1 MTPAPASGAISLTS
15 SFPLVPHEHLWIP
28 VTLFAAFSQTI
39 RNAAQKH
46 LTASLGT
53 LGATLV
59 RFLYGIPFAL
69 LWLGVVRF
77 VGGYAMPVPNGAFF
91 GWILFG
97 AVSQIAG
104 TALLLQVVQERNFT
118 LGVAYSKT
126 EAIQVAF
133 FGYLF
138 LSDPIG
144 AGALA
149 AAAFGTVGVM
159 LMSPIE
165 REHPI
170 RALLGGWTNRVA
182 LLGLASG
189 TAFAFASV
197 GYRGAALALD
207 GVPFLMAAAFGLVV
221 AQVGQTLLL
230 GGWLARRNMATVIE
244 VCKAWR
250 ASLLV
255 GLTGAAASAGWFTAF
270 AIEPIAHVR
279 TLALVELLF
288 AYVISRQYF
297 RERLTRIEMIGIA
310 LLCLA
315 IVIVTLAR

>member
-1 MTPAPASGAISLTS
+1 MIP
-15 SFPLVPHEHLWIP
+15 FEHLWIP
-28 VTLFAAFSQTI
+28 ITLFAAFAQTI

-46 LTASLGT
+46 LTATLGT

-69 LWLGVVRF
+69 VWLVGVTLIGDYDLPR
-77 VGGYAMPVPNGAFF
+77 PNAPFF

-97 AVSQIAG
+97 AISQIGG
-104 TALLLQVVQERNFT
+104 TALLLRVVQERNFT

-138 LSDPIG
+138 LADPIG
-144 AGALA
+144 AGAF
-149 AAAFGTVGVM
+149 AAAFFGTLGVI
-159 LMSPIE
+159 LMSPID
-165 REHPI
+165 REHPL
-170 RALLGGWTNRVA
+170 RALLNGWTSKVA

-189 TAFAFASV
+189 TAFGFASV
-197 GYRGAALALD
+197 GYRGASLALE
-207 GVPFLMAAAFGLVV
+207 GVPFMMAAAFGLVI
-221 AQVGQTLLL
+221 AQVTQTVLL
-230 GGWLARRNMATVIE
+230 GGWLLKRSVATVIE
-244 VCKAWR
+244 VLKAWR
-250 ASLLV
+250 TSLLV
-255 GLTGAAASAGWFTAF
+255 GFMGAAASAGWFTAF

-288 AYVISRQYF
+288 AYAISRRIF
-297 RERLTRIEMIGIA
+297 RERLSRPEMVGIA
-310 LLCLA
+310 LLCVA

>member
-1 MTPAPASGAISLTS
+1 M
-15 SFPLVPHEHLWIP
+15 VPHEHLWIP

-59 RFLYGIPFAL
+59 RFLYGIPFAV
-69 LWLGVVRF
+69 LWLALVMG
-77 VGGYAMPVPNGAFF
+77 VGGYALPAPNWAFF
-91 GWILFG
+91 GWIMFG
-97 AVSQIAG
+97 ALSQIGG
-104 TALLLQVVQERNFT
+104 TALLLRVVQERNFT

-138 LSDPIG
+138 LADPVG
-144 AGALA
+144 PGALA
-149 AAAFGTVGVM
+149 AAAFGTLGVM
-159 LMSPIE
+159 LMSPID
-165 REHPI
+165 RKHPL
-170 RALLGGWTNRVA
+170 RALASGWTSRVA

-189 TAFAFASV
+189 TAFCFASV
-197 GYRGAALALD
+197 GYRGASLALP
-207 GVPFLMAAAFGLVV
+207 GVPFPIAAAYGLVV
-221 AQVGQTLLL
+221 AQVCQTLLL
-230 GGWLARRNMATVIE
+230 GGWLAQRSPAVVVE
-244 VCKAWR
+244 VFKAWR

-288 AYVISRQYF
+288 AYVISRQIF
-297 RERLTRIEMIGIA
+297 RERLTRIEMTGIA
-310 LLCLA
+310 LLCIA